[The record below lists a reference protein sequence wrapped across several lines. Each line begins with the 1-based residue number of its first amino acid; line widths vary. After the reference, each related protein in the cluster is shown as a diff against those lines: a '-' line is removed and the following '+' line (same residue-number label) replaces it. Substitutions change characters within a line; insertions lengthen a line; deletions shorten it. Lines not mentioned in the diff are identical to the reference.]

1 MSSMLKRVFSPKN
14 IINTVQGVISIKHPV
29 ILKDCTKCYS
39 SLFVPPTRVLQ
50 FQPVSVQQVRHE
62 SFFKKHTAEH
72 IWKSVTSVSNAGK
85 KRGRGK
91 GAGKR
96 RAKNLN
102 RGQVIGVGVENMI
115 WPGLNAPII
124 KGQDLIKRT
133 KLPPDTERQA
143 RLIKLRDS
151 MGTFKT
157 LRLSP
162 TERGWSGNKMPG
174 RSIGPPDSI
183 NEYSFDGFDT
193 KVLEF
198 KTVFCMKA
206 NAGRYRRI
214 SVVVVTGN
222 KNGLAGFA
230 LGKAADARAA
240 LRRAKN
246 RAGQKLMYIERYDN
260 HTVYHDFF
268 TQFCNT
274 RIFVEKRPEG
284 YGLKCHR
291 AIRTICESIGI
302 KDLYAK
308 VEGSNNLQ
316 NLVKAFFLG
325 LLKQKTHQQL
335 ADETNYHVV
344 EFRKENDYLPV
355 VVASPKGLVKEDPK
369 GAPDFQ
375 QYVMDNKVRL
385 RKKKF
390 PPFYTKKTHW
400 YIKEKKMETIRNMD
414 KAKLNLLVEYGEIR
428 SFLTDK
434 YPECRPTPKKSFSK
448 ETDEAENQ

>member
-1 MSSMLKRVFSPKN
+1 MMSMLKRLLSPKSIN
-14 IINTVQGVISIKHPV
+14 IAQNVVSTKRPD
-29 ILKDCTKCYS
+29 ILKDYTRCYRT
-39 SLFVPPTRVLQ
+39 LIVPQTRVLQ
-50 FQPVSVQQVRHE
+50 FQSVCIQQVRHE
-62 SFFKKHTAEH
+62 SFFKKHTAEQ

-102 RGQVIGVGVENMI
+102 RGQVIGVGVDNII

-124 KGQDLIKRT
+124 KGRDLIKRT
-133 KLPPDTERQA
+133 KLPPDPERQA

-151 MGTFKT
+151 MGTFKM

-162 TERGWSGNKMPG
+162 TERGWSGSKMPG

-183 NEYSFDGFDT
+183 NEYNFDGFDT

-214 SVVVVTGN
+214 SVVTVTGN

-230 LGKAADARAA
+230 LGKAADSKAA

-246 RAGQKLMYIERYDN
+246 RAGQKLMYIERYNN

-284 YGLKCHR
+284 HGLICHR
-291 AIRTICESIGI
+291 AIKTICEIIGI

-308 VEGSNNLQ
+308 VEGSTNLQ
-316 NLVKAFFLG
+316 NIVKAFFLG

-335 ADETNYHVV
+335 ADETNYHLV

-355 VVASPKGLVKEDPK
+355 IVASPKGPVKTDPK
-369 GAPDFQ
+369 EAPDFL

-385 RKKKF
+385 RKKKSL
-390 PPFYTKKTHW
+390 PFYTKKTHW
-400 YIKEKKMETIRNMD
+400 YIKEKKIETVRNMD
-414 KAKLNLLVEYGEIR
+414 KAKYNLLAEYGEIR

-434 YPECRPTPKKSFSK
+434 YPECRPVQKKSFIK
-448 ETDEAENQ
+448 EVNEDENQ

>member
-1 MSSMLKRVFSPKN
+1 MMSSMLKRILLPNSIFS
-14 IINTVQGVISIKHPV
+14 TVQNVVSIKRSE
-29 ILKDCTKCYS
+29 ILKECTRSYS
-39 SLFVPPTRVLQ
+39 KLFVSPTQILQ
-50 FQPVSVQQVRHE
+50 FKPVHIQQNRQE

-91 GAGKR
+91 GAGKK

-102 RGQVIGVGVENMI
+102 KGQVLGVGVDNMV

-124 KGQDLIKRT
+124 KGRDLIKRT
-133 KLPPDTERQA
+133 QLPPDPDREA
-143 RLIKLRDS
+143 RLIKLRDA
-151 MGTFKT
+151 MGTFRFLK
-157 LRLSP
+157 LMP

-198 KTVFCMKA
+198 KTVFCMKS

-214 SVVVVTGN
+214 SVVAVTGN

-240 LRRAKN
+240 LKRAKN
-246 RAGQKLMYIERYDN
+246 RAGQKLMYIERYEN

-274 RIFVEKRPEG
+274 KIFVEKRPEG
-284 YGLKCHR
+284 YGLHCHR
-291 AIRTICESIGI
+291 AIKTICEIIGI
-302 KDLYAK
+302 KNLYAK
-308 VEGSNNLQ
+308 VEGSTNLQ

-335 ADETNYHVV
+335 ADETKYHLV

-355 VVASPKGLVKEDPK
+355 VVASPNGDVKTDPK
-369 GAPDFQ
+369 EAPDFL

-400 YIKEKKMETIRNMD
+400 YIKEKKMETIRNME
-414 KAKLNLLVEYGEIR
+414 KAKLNLIAEYGEIR
-428 SFLTDK
+428 SFLTDT
-434 YPECRPTPKKSFSK
+434 YPECRPLQKNEFKKQT
-448 ETDEAENQ
+448 EEDQ